1 MKYFL
6 VFSLFSCCLLE
17 SIFAPPYSTFTQT
30 PPTYDGFIYKPMKD
44 RDRNFGESVCFY
56 KNYTTH
62 SDAYVKPCE
71 EGKKCIPLN
80 LPSSPTYEIHTCQD
94 SYEEVYDNQGD
105 QCQTKD
111 YHIGLDCTGYT
122 CNSDSKC
129 LDDNTCLKNQFR
141 DNQGN
146 CQSDD
151 PGYCELYEFK
161 ENGAKS
167 LKNSYIRTDGKDCVE
182 IVLKKTNNP
191 SSIYQ
196 IEKVLPNYY
205 ASLEDGTFIQDSS
218 SSPFYCKSGYALYFY
233 GDGELKNPNT
243 ATSNNDEQLY
253 LRCVTILG
261 RDSNN
266 ILKYKIGD
274 GAEKYYDPSVYSHAS
289 TILNPNDKHL
299 ILKLKFFKNFRER
312 LEGLSCKETN
322 YCEDNE
328 LSKWLFF
335 YYYPE
340 YFFLYENEPQVLE
353 YLIQSKGFP
362 YKAKHTSSDASS
374 FLNIKYLTLLALL
387 LLF

>member
-6 VFSLFSCCLLE
+6 VFSLFSCCLLV

-30 PPTYDGFIYKPMKD
+30 PTYDGFIYKPMKD

-56 KNYTTH
+56 KNYTSY

-80 LPSSPTYEIHTCQD
+80 LPSSPAYKIHTCQD

-105 QCQTKD
+105 SCQTKD
-111 YHIGLDCTGYT
+111 YYIGLDCTDYT

-141 DNQGN
+141 DKDGN
-146 CQSDD
+146 CQNND
-151 PGYCELYEFK
+151 PGYCKEYEYDT
-161 ENGAKS
+161 NGVQSTKS
-167 LKNSYIRTDGKDCVE
+167 SYTRYDGKSCVQIE
-182 IVLKKTNNP
+182 LKKTNIQ
-191 SSIYQ
+191 SSNYQ
-196 IEKVLPNYY
+196 IEKEFPNYY
-205 ASLEDGTFIQDSS
+205 ASLEDGTFIKDADT
-218 SSPFYCKSGYALYFY
+218 SPFYCKSGYALYFY

-243 ATSNNDEQLY
+243 ATPNSEQLY

-261 RDSNN
+261 RDAKG
-266 ILKYKIGD
+266 ILKYRIRD
-274 GAEKYYDPSVYSHAS
+274 GAEKYYDPSIIYSRIYS
-289 TILNPNDKHL
+289 KVNPGDQHL
-299 ILKLKFFKNFRER
+299 MLKLEFFKNFRER

-322 YCEDNE
+322 DCEDNE

-340 YFFLYENEPQVLE
+340 YYYLYKDEPQVLE